1 MFVVTA
7 RPVRSLENL
16 ENTASTARVLNLHAV
31 AIKFRNDP
39 EYLARPLFKNASLN
53 KAIIVKHRLRKH
65 EHEDFHDYRHS
76 ATKILLPIEAG
87 DLRMGARSLF
97 IGQKNFNQLLA
108 QAFGISIDAAHPDAR
123 TLRILDETPSLDPF
137 LLREQLR
144 LQGVDA
150 APCYFD
156 ISEADMTRMFD
167 FAQGEI
173 QQLVEMSI
181 GGGGDLAVQAFQ
193 PHAAKLAR
201 KILMNAKDPALEPLR
216 LTIQLSPQQY
226 QEGIFCWK
234 AFLYY
239 KWRLKTVLPA
249 LGKVMGQ
256 IDAARPKGL
265 MDHDTKTY
273 LISAKKNIRKAVTL
287 SCRKVTETLA
297 VYDDAYEAMTGRGDP
312 LRFRDFLLRAP
323 SLFNELGERL
333 GAIDHIISF
342 WRFRF
347 PDNNRTL
354 VTPEELTDIFADFE
368 QSLDATSARMA
379 A

>member
-1 MFVVTA
+1 VFAVTA

-16 ENTASTARVLNLHAV
+16 ENTASTARVLNLRAV
-31 AIKFRNDP
+31 AIKFHNDP
-39 EYLARPLFKNASLN
+39 DYRARPLFKNASLN
-53 KAIIVKHRLRKH
+53 KAIIVKHRLRQH
-65 EHEDFHDYRHS
+65 EHEDFAGYRHA
-76 ATKILLPIEAG
+76 ATKILLPIETG

-108 QAFGISIDAAHPDAR
+108 QVFGISIDAAQSDAR

-167 FAQGEI
+167 FAQTEI

-181 GGGGDLAVQAFQ
+181 GGGDDLAVQAFQ

-201 KILMNAKDPALEPLR
+201 KILMNANDPALEPLR

-226 QEGIFCWK
+226 QEGMFCWK

-239 KWRLKTVLPA
+239 KWRLLDVLPA
-249 LGKVMGQ
+249 VGLVMGQ
-256 IDAARPKGL
+256 IEASRPRGVMDNDAKA
-265 MDHDTKTY
+265 Y
-273 LISAKKNIRKAVTL
+273 LVSAKKNIRKAVTL

-297 VYDDAYEAMTGRGDP
+297 VYDDAYEAMTRRGDP

-323 SLFNELGERL
+323 NLFNELGERL

-354 VTPEELTDIFADFE
+354 VTPEELTDIFSDFE
-368 QSLDATSARMA
+368 QSLDVSSARLVA
-379 A
+379 

>member
-1 MFVVTA
+1 VTS

-16 ENTASTARVLNLHAV
+16 ENTASTARVLNLRAV
-31 AIKFRNDP
+31 AIRYRNDP
-39 EYLARPLFKNASLN
+39 DYLARPLFKNISLN
-53 KAIIVKHRLRKH
+53 KAIIVKHRLRQH
-65 EHEDFHDYRHS
+65 EHEDFAGYRHA
-76 ATKILLPIEAG
+76 ATKILLPIETG

-97 IGQKNFNQLLA
+97 IGQKNFTQLLT
-108 QAFGISIDAAHPDAR
+108 QVFGISIDSNHADAR
-123 TLRILDETPSLDPF
+123 TLQILDETPSLDPF

-144 LQGVDA
+144 LQGVNA

-167 FAQGEI
+167 FAQTEI

-181 GGGGDLAVQAFQ
+181 GGGDDLSVQAFQ

-201 KILMNAKDPALEPLR
+201 KILMNANDPALEPLR
-216 LTIQLSPQQY
+216 LTMQLSAQQY

-239 KWRLKTVLPA
+239 KWRLRDVLPA
-249 LGKVMGQ
+249 LGQVMGQ
-256 IDAARPKGL
+256 IEAARPKGVV
-265 MDHDTKTY
+265 DSETKVY
-273 LISAKKNIRKAVTL
+273 LVSAKKNIRRAVTI

-297 VYDDAYEAMTGRGDP
+297 VYDDAYEAMTRRGDP
-312 LRFRDFLLRAP
+312 LRFRDFLLQAP
-323 SLFNELGERL
+323 ALFNELGERL

-347 PDNNRTL
+347 PENSRVP
-354 VTPEELTDIFADFE
+354 VTPEELSDIFSDYE
-368 QSLDATSARMA
+368 QSLNMASTRMA